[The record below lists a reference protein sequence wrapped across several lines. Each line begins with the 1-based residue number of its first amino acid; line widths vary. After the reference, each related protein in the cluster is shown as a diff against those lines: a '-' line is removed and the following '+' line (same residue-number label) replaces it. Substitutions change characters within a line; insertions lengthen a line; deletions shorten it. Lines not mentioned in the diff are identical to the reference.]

1 MRSSSTSPTP
11 ATGPASALP
20 ISKRTTAEIFRH
32 QGAALAD
39 HDLGNAKEA
48 QQSLNELIS
57 KSATTGAYQIAEV
70 YAWWGNKD
78 QAVQWL
84 ERAYAQYDGGL
95 NLVKVDP
102 LQRSLRPDAR
112 YAVLLREMKFQDGTN
127 LVGAAR
133 KLFGP

>member
-1 MRSSSTSPTP
+1 LQ
-11 ATGPASALP
+11 GQPASALP
-20 ISKRTTAEIFRH
+20 ISQRATAEVFRH
-32 QGAALAD
+32 QGTALAD

-78 QAVQWL
+78 QAFQWL
-84 ERAYAQYDGGL
+84 ERAYAQHDGGL
-95 NLVKVDP
+95 TIVKVDP
-102 LQRSLRPDAR
+102 LLRGLRPDPR
-112 YAVLLREMKFQDGTN
+112 YTVLLRKMKFQDGTT

>member
-1 MRSSSTSPTP
+1 MML
-11 ATGPASALP
+11 PASR
-20 ISKRTTAEIFRH
+20 ISGSLEISP
-32 QGAALAD
+32 
-39 HDLGNAKEA
+39 K
-48 QQSLNELIS
+48 QSITQRS
-57 KSATTGAYQIAEV
+57 TGAYQIAEV

-95 NLVKVDP
+95 TLVKFDP
-102 LQRSLRPDAR
+102 LQRSLRPDPR